1 MTPPSGYTE
10 DALVEQPAIAL
21 LAALGWETVNAYH
34 EFDHGASTLGR
45 ETRAEVI
52 LTARLR
58 PALQRL
64 NPDAPPEAIDQA
76 IEELTRDRSRMSA
89 VAANREIYH
98 LLKNGVRVPVPD
110 PEGDGE
116 TVEVVRVV
124 DWDDPA
130 NNDFLLC
137 SQFWVTGE
145 MHTRR
150 ADLVGFVN
158 GLPLLF
164 IELKAAHRRL
174 ETAFTGNLRDYKDT
188 IPQLFWPNALIILSN
203 GSQSRVGSVTAGWEH
218 FAEWKKV
225 GSEDEAGRVSL
236 ETMLRGVCDPA
247 RLLDLVENFSLFQE
261 VPGGLIKLT
270 AKNHQYLG
278 VNNALEALAD
288 IRQRDGKLGVFWH
301 TQGSGKSV
309 AMMFFAQKV
318 LRKMPG
324 NWTFVV
330 VTDRQELDGQ
340 IYKHFASAGVVTE
353 GRAQAESSKHL
364 RQLLTRGSP
373 LRLHPDPQ
381 VPHRAGRGAPGALRA
396 ARHHRHHR
404 RGAPQ
409 PVRHAGAE
417 HAHGPAQRRLS
428 GLYRHAADR
437 GRGEDPAGLRRLHQ
451 RL

>member
-1 MTPPSGYTE
+1 MTPSGYTE

-21 LAALGWETVNAYH
+21 LAELGWETVNAYH

-52 LTARLR
+52 LKSRLR
-58 PALQRL
+58 LALLRHQ
-64 NPDAPPEAIDQA
+64 PGGAAIEAIHQA

-89 VAANREIYH
+89 AAANREIYH
-98 LLKNGVRVPVPD
+98 LLKNGVRVSVPD

-116 TVEVVRVV
+116 TVEVVRVI
-124 DWDDPA
+124 DWDNPA

-188 IPQLFWPNALIILSN
+188 VPQLFWPNALIILSN
-203 GSQSRVGSVTAGWEH
+203 GSQSRVGSITAGWEH
-218 FAEWKKV
+218 FAEWKKM

-236 ETMLRGVCDPA
+236 ETMLRGVCEPA
-247 RLLDLVENFSLFQE
+247 RLLDLVENFTLFQE

-278 VNNALEALAD
+278 VNNALEALA
-288 IRQRDGKLGVFWH
+288 RHPPARGQAGRLL
-301 TQGSGKSV
+301 
-309 AMMFFAQKV
+309 AY
-318 LRKMPG
+318 PG
-324 NWTFVV
+324 Q
-330 VTDRQELDGQ
+330 RQERLDDVLCPEGAAQGAGQ
-340 IYKHFASAGVVTE
+340 LDLCRGHRPAGA
-353 GRAQAESSKHL
+353 GRADLQAL
-364 RQLLTRGSP
+364 
-373 LRLHPDPQ
+373 
-381 VPHRAGRGAPGALRA
+381 
-396 ARHHRHHR
+396 
-404 RGAPQ
+404 
-409 PVRHAGAE
+409 
-417 HAHGPAQRRLS
+417 RLS
-428 GLYRHAADR
+428 GGGDRRPRPGGEQQTPAAAAHARITATSS
-437 GRGEDPAGLRRLHQ
+437 P
-451 RL
+451 